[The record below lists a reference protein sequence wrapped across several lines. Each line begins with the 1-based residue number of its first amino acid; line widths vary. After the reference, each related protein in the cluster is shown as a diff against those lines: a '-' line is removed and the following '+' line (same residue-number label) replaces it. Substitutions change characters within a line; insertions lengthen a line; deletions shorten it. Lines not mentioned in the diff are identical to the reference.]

1 MASKETIADIVTVL
15 AEAFGRQS
23 SKTMIAAYAMA
34 LDDLSDEQVLAAGR
48 SLLRS
53 TREFMP
59 TPGQMREVAVTGG
72 AGAEARCDA
81 AWLVFDKAVRMLGA
95 DKSVNFR
102 DGLINATVRLLGGW
116 QRVCALEGENFD
128 KWLRKDFAAKYAGL
142 LAQPPAADVSGY
154 LPGNLERQNGHWI
167 GKEYGSGGKR
177 YELPAPEEVGCSYQ
191 PLMLSA
197 PGQTSALNHRR
208 ETVPQLELKTA
219 K

>member
-102 DGLINATVRLLGGW
+102 DGLINATVRLLEA
-116 QRVCALEGENFD
+116 V
-128 KWLRKDFAAKYAGL
+128 
-142 LAQPPAADVSGY
+142 
-154 LPGNLERQNGHWI
+154 
-167 GKEYGSGGKR
+167 
-177 YELPAPEEVGCSYQ
+177 
-191 PLMLSA
+191 
-197 PGQTSALNHRR
+197 
-208 ETVPQLELKTA
+208 
-219 K
+219 